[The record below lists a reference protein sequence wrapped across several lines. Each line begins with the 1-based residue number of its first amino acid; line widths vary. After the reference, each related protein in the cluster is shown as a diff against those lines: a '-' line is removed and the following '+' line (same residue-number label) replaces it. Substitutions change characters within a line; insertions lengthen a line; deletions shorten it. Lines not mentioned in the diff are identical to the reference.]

1 MAENNTF
8 DVAEPLDALF
18 ERLERT
24 PDFDAPELQAHD
36 AADTLILH
44 SAAPYLLG
52 DAGALEIPGSL
63 AIIGDRHGALTL
75 GAAAVLGFRGI
86 RTHQDPLLGE
96 RALARNA
103 DRLGL
108 SGAYS
113 SHSLD
118 ASLLAGARTVLMQLP
133 RGLEALD
140 EIAWTIARYAHPEV
154 RVFAGGRVKHMT
166 LAQNEVLGRHFGEVR
181 AGLGWRKARVLTAS
195 APRQVADAPFPKW
208 GVDRELPFKLAAF
221 GATFGGAQLDHGS
234 RLLLS
239 TLRSQPPEPGPARV
253 LDLGCG
259 NGVLAVSAALTWPD
273 AEIIASDQSDAAV
286 RATGLTS
293 REAGVSE
300 RLAIH
305 RADGTEAVP
314 EASID
319 LVLLNPPFHTGAT
332 VHSGIAHRLIR
343 DCARVLGPSGELRLV
358 FNSHLGYRPLVE
370 AAIGPVRQ
378 LARDKTFT
386 VLAATT
392 PLANLP
398 GASRLE

>member
-1 MAENNTF
+1 M
-8 DVAEPLDALF
+8 
-18 ERLERT
+18 RT
-24 PDFDAPELQAHD
+24 
-36 AADTLILH
+36 
-44 SAAPYLLG
+44 AAPQLLS
-52 DAGALEIPGSL
+52 DAGEPPAPGSL

-75 GAAAVLGFRGI
+75 GAAAVLGARGI

-108 SGAYS
+108 SETYS
-113 SHSLD
+113 SHPLD
-118 ASLLAGARTVLMQLP
+118 ASLLSGARTVIMQLP

-140 EIAWTIARYAHPEV
+140 EIAWAIAQRAHPDV
-154 RVFAGGRVKHMT
+154 RVFAGGRVKHMM
-166 LAQNEVLGRHFGEVR
+166 LAQNEVLRRYFGEVK
-181 AGLGWRKARVLTAS
+181 AGLGWRKARVLETAV
-195 APRQVADAPFPKW
+195 PRPVAEPPFPKW

-221 GATFGGAQLDHGS
+221 GATFGGPKLDHGS

-239 TLRSQPPEPGPARV
+239 TLRSQPPAREPKRV

-273 AEIIASDQSDAAV
+273 AEIVASDQSEAAV
-286 RATGLTS
+286 RATALTA
-293 REAGVSE
+293 EAAGVSE
-300 RLAIH
+300 RLVIH

-314 EASID
+314 DASID

-332 VHSGIAHRLIR
+332 VHAGVAHRLIR
-343 DCARVLGPSGELRLV
+343 DCARVLRPGGELRIV
-358 FNSHLGYRPLVE
+358 YNSHLAHRPLVE

-392 PLANLP
+392 PLANLS
-398 GASRLE
+398 GAPRLE